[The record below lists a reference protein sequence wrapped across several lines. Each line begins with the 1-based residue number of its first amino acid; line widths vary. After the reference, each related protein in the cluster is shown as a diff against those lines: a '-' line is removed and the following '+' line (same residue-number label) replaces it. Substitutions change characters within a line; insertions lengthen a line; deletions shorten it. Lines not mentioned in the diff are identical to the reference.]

1 MKTYTFLVEGM
12 TCAVCSTLVER
23 ALKKIPS
30 SKDVSVNLATKKATI
45 TVDEEYADFLMI
57 VKVIEKEG
65 FNVNENINYYDEE
78 LKYKKE
84 KKKKLLQLIIGCYK
98 AALLL
103 IISMFPM
110 IGLPSLINIDKH
122 PDIYALFQL
131 ILALLAMAV

>member
-84 KKKKLLQLIIGCYK
+84 KK
-98 AALLL
+98 
-103 IISMFPM
+103 
-110 IGLPSLINIDKH
+110 
-122 PDIYALFQL
+122 
-131 ILALLAMAV
+131 